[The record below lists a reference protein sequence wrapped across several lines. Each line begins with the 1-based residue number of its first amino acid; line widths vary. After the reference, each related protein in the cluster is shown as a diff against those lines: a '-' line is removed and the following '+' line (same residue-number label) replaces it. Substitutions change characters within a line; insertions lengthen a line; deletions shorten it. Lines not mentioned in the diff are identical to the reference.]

1 MGDLLVLWDVDGT
14 LLNAGSV
21 GGDLY
26 EAVFSSMFGRRCER
40 LAPMAG
46 RTDRAIILDTLEMA
60 GIPEPRRHVDLF
72 IEGLRAHAP
81 DALQAAQRQG
91 RALPGAA
98 EAIAAIASARVA
110 ASTIGFAVPGL
121 AIPAHAATPA
131 QPPLTAH
138 PPFAAPPAPAPAHV
152 TFPSRGP
159 AAPASTGPIPL
170 SVPAPNPLSVPAPD
184 RAITG
189 GPATTASAFIAAAT
203 LPFGATADQ
212 RPAGAATVPGPAD
225 ITGPPIAA
233 PPAPLFAPADHA
245 RPDGAIRP
253 FPYGRRPEAGRV
265 YQSVLTGNVRPLAEV
280 KLNAVGLRHRL
291 DLCIGAYGD
300 DHEIRAE
307 LVHLARR
314 RAAGVHSRDFSGE
327 ATIVVGDTPLD
338 IEAARTAG
346 ARAVGVATGG
356 YAAEVLRAAGAHAVL
371 PDLTNTAAVLSAL
384 LALPHEHRR
393 RCQTMADR
401 SVREATWSMTTRRR
415 ADSGSTGPSGRAAS
429 AASHDGRSTGSSVA
443 GAPW

>member
-1 MGDLLVLWDVDGT
+1 
-14 LLNAGSV
+14 
-21 GGDLY
+21 
-26 EAVFSSMFGRRCER
+26 
-40 LAPMAG
+40 
-46 RTDRAIILDTLEMA
+46 
-60 GIPEPRRHVDLF
+60 
-72 IEGLRAHAP
+72 
-81 DALQAAQRQG
+81 
-91 RALPGAA
+91 
-98 EAIAAIASARVA
+98 
-110 ASTIGFAVPGL
+110 
-121 AIPAHAATPA
+121 
-131 QPPLTAH
+131 
-138 PPFAAPPAPAPAHV
+138 V
-152 TFPSRGP
+152 TFPSREP
-159 AAPASTGPIPL
+159 AAPASTAPI
-170 SVPAPNPLSVPAPD
+170 PLSVPAPD

-212 RPAGAATVPGPAD
+212 RPAGAAAVPGPAD
-225 ITGPPIAA
+225 ITAPPVAA
-233 PPAPLFAPADHA
+233 PPAPLFAPADHHA

-371 PDLTNTAAVLSAL
+371 LDLTNTAAVLSAL
-384 LALPHEHRR
+384 LGLMP
-393 RCQTMADR
+393 
-401 SVREATWSMTTRRR
+401 
-415 ADSGSTGPSGRAAS
+415 G
-429 AASHDGRSTGSSVA
+429 
-443 GAPW
+443 